1 MPLQEYSTLKKGS
14 KDKLVSVLKR
24 LESHGLTSKEA
35 LGLSDTQ
42 LKQRLNFEGEEVS
55 FQGLKRNIKAIDGAT
70 TNYSRAQP
78 LLKDFSKKEKTFQ
91 AKRRAYQSGAKV
103 IGHNRFFNGVNAKQK
118 QNPNLTPRQ
127 AQIITASIIKKAK
140 KRFKKLSKI
149 QVQILEAI
157 SP

>member
-1 MPLQEYSTLKKGS
+1 MSLQEYSTLKKGS
-14 KDKLVSVLKR
+14 KDKLVSVMKR

-35 LGLSDTQ
+35 LQLSDTQ
-42 LKQRLNFEGEEVS
+42 LKQRLKFEGKEAS
-55 FQGLKRNIKAIDGAT
+55 FSGLKRNIKQIDGKS
-70 TNYSRAQP
+70 TNYSRAEP

-103 IGHNRFFNGVNAKQK
+103 IGHNRFFNGVNAVQK
-118 QNPNLTPRQ
+118 KNPNLSKRQ

-140 KRFKKLSKI
+140 TRFKKLSKAQKQII
-149 QVQILEAI
+149 QAI